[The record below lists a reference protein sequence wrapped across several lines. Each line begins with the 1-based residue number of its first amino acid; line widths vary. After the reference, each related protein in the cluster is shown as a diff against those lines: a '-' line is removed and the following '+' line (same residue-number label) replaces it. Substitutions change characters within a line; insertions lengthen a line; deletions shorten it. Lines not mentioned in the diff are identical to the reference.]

1 MHNLQNLQSAATFR
15 DLQRAAIKHGDML
28 GSLGFAL
35 ETLANLLGADGSEHH
50 LDASDRAGLL
60 HAVRALGGYAHE
72 AGMELYE
79 AAELSGALEQGGA
92 R

>member
-1 MHNLQNLQSAATFR
+1 MHNFR
-15 DLQRAAIKHGDML
+15 NLQRAAIKHGDLL

-35 ETLANLLGADGSEHH
+35 ETIANLLGADGSEHH
-50 LDASDRAGLL
+50 LNASDRTGLV
-60 HAVRALGGYAHE
+60 HAVRVMSGYAHA
-72 AGMELYE
+72 AGLELYE

>member
-1 MHNLQNLQSAATFR
+1 MHNFR
-15 DLQRAAIKHGDML
+15 NLQRAAIKHGDVL

-50 LDASDRAGLL
+50 LSASDRAGLV
-60 HAVRALGGYAHE
+60 HAVRALSGYAHA

-79 AAELSGALEQGGA
+79 AGELSGSLEQGGA
-92 R
+92 Q